1 MYNSGR
7 IPNDSGTILTHI
19 ICYWG
24 LFKIEKTNFSM
35 PVRCANIATETWSP
49 HEGEVYLHILN
60 DNASRCN
67 SGK

>member
-1 MYNSGR
+1 MYNAYYLLLR
-7 IPNDSGTILTHI
+7 QLK
-19 ICYWG
+19 Y
-24 LFKIEKTNFSM
+24 LFKKEKTNFSM